1 MRIHGGEHL
10 MTEYVDYK
18 RELIEECKHPIS
30 CKFCDGYV
38 HTNADFRVCIQCGQE
53 QITSEYWRLGL
64 K

>member
-1 MRIHGGEHL
+1 

-38 HTNADFRVCIQCGQE
+38 HTNADFRVCTQCGQE

>member
-18 RELIEECKHPIS
+18 RELIEECKHSIS

-38 HTNADFRVCIQCGQE
+38 HTNADFRVCTQCGQE